1 MDRPPGKKFAPAGKI
16 PMLSPTC
23 ATLATMMNSTTPPAL
38 RLAATLLAL
47 ACAGCALRPNWHW
60 EKPGST
66 EESYTADINHCKNRV
81 YSGTSGTTTNE
92 TVRHMHACMTGKG
105 WVKVEN

>member
-1 MDRPPGKKFAPAGKI
+1 MPH
-16 PMLSPTC
+16 SP
-23 ATLATMMNSTTPPAL
+23 TPPAL
-38 RLAATLLAL
+38 LLAL
-47 ACAGCALRPNWHW
+47 TLILTGTGCALRPNWHW
-60 EKPGST
+60 AKPGAS

-92 TVRHMHACMTGKG
+92 TVRHMHACMAGKG